1 MFSTNANLDYVAQGK
16 KTNAKIYRN
25 LMPLLILA
33 YIISFIDRTNIG
45 MAKHAM
51 SIDLGL
57 SATAF
62 GIGAGLFFLTYSI
75 LEIPSNLIMEKV
87 GARFWITRI
96 MITWGLLSAAMAF
109 VTGLP
114 HFIFY
119 AYYLVRLKQGY
130 IPVLSCI

>member
-1 MFSTNANLDYVAQGK
+1 MFSTNAKLDYAAQGK

-45 MAKHAM
+45 MAKNAM

-96 MITWGLLSAAMAF
+96 MITWGVIICGDGICDRADFFLYLT
-109 VTGLP
+109 VITG
-114 HFIFY
+114 
-119 AYYLVRLKQGY
+119 
-130 IPVLSCI
+130 SS

>member
-1 MFSTNANLDYVAQGK
+1 MGRRAVAEVKATGMGHLEPRAVPVSLQHEDLIYVFYKCKVRLCGSGE

-45 MAKHAM
+45 MAKNAM

-62 GIGAGLFFLTYSI
+62 GIGAGLFS
-75 LEIPSNLIMEKV
+75 
-87 GARFWITRI
+87 
-96 MITWGLLSAAMAF
+96 
-109 VTGLP
+109 
-114 HFIFY
+114 
-119 AYYLVRLKQGY
+119 
-130 IPVLSCI
+130 